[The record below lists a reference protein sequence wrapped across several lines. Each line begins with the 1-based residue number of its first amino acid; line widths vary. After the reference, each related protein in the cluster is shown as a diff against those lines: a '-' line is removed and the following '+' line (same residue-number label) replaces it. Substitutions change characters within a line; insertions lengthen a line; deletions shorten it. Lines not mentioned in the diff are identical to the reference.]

1 MPQAIKTANE
11 ERRYLSLA
19 GAAQYTTLSIGT
31 IRRLLRDGRLTGYR
45 PSGRRV
51 LIDRQE
57 LENAIAESAKPALR
71 AATAAR

>member
-1 MPQAIKTANE
+1 MPQAVKTDHD

-19 GAAQYTTLSIGT
+19 DAARYTTLSIGT
-31 IRRLLRDGRLTGYR
+31 IRRMLRDGRLIGYR

-57 LENAIAESAKPALR
+57 LERMIADS
-71 AATAAR
+71 AATGTAG